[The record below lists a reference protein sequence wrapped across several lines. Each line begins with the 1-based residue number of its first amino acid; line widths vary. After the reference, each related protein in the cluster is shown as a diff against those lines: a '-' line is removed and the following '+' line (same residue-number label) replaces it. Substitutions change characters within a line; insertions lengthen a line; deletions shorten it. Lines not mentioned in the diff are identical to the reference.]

1 MSLHSVTFCSSL
13 TENQTVPGLF
23 RRLCLLSFL
32 LPVFSIKEMYSVP
45 RIGTFF
51 VEDLWYSIEFPF
63 LLLMAVSV

>member
-1 MSLHSVTFCSSL
+1 MSLHSVTLL
-13 TENQTVPGLF
+13 TKNQIVLLVPSLF

-45 RIGTFF
+45 RIRTFF
-51 VEDLWYSIEFPF
+51 VEDLWYSIEFSF